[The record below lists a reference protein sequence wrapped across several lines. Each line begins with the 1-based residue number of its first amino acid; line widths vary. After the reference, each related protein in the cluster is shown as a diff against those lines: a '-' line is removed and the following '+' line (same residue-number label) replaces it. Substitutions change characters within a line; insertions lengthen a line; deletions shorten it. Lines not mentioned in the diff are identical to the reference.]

1 MGCNRD
7 ICDVIAWEP
16 GLFFIAATVRHR
28 VSMATWVIVSV
39 YGPAD
44 HARSADFLGEITTLV
59 EAKRAA
65 NLPIVV
71 GGDFNLI
78 RSGADKSNSN
88 IDWARVSLFN
98 NAIAAAA
105 LREIARTGARYTW
118 TNKQRAPVRCVLDR
132 VFCSSDWEALFPLC
146 TLVAETRIGSDH
158 VPLILSSGEDSRRR
172 SGRFFF
178 ETAWFEHE
186 GFCQMVTNRWT
197 LIGNQVGCQRGPVE
211 FWSSAAAALRAFLRG
226 WGANH
231 GSESK
236 RERERI
242 VEEIARIDAQAD
254 VRPFS
259 GDEWEHRYSLENQV
273 LAILRAEEEYWRR
286 RGGVKWVVK
295 GDANTGYFHAYANG
309 RKRKS
314 TILRLQSE
322 HGTLVSQSEIV
333 KHIFVSLS
341 SCWEQPKRK
350 V

>member
-1 MGCNRD
+1 
-7 ICDVIAWEP
+7 
-16 GLFFIAATVRHR
+16 
-28 VSMATWVIVSV
+28 MATWVIVSV

-44 HARSADFLGEITTLV
+44 HARSAYFLGEITTLV
-59 EAKRAA
+59 GAKRAA
-65 NLPIVV
+65 NLPVVV

-78 RSGADKSNSN
+78 RSGADKNNGN

-118 TNKQRAPVRCVLDR
+118 TNKQRVPVRCVLDR

-158 VPLILSSGEDSRRR
+158 VPLILSSGEDSGVPKRTSRVLVLR
-172 SGRFFF
+172 GC
-178 ETAWFEHE
+178 
-186 GFCQMVTNRWT
+186 GFA
-197 LIGNQVGCQRGPVE
+197 GFP
-211 FWSSAAAALRAFLRG
+211 RG

-242 VEEIARIDAQAD
+242 VEEIASIDAQAD

-273 LAILRAEEEYWRR
+273 LAILRAEEEYWRH

-309 RKRKS
+309 RPIALTEIIHELKR
-314 TILRLQSE
+314 TRGQGVILKLDFEKAYDR
-322 HGTLVSQSEIV
+322 VN
-333 KHIFVSLS
+333 
-341 SCWEQPKRK
+341 
-350 V
+350 